1 MKDPLPELY
10 DSSHESTMTSKRE
23 NDFPATSIGRSSGIR
38 LQPAVHETHPLS
50 QPRSASP
57 APSESGPI
65 SGGAV
70 LSING
75 NPKYVPYTPRQR
87 VAPTSATTATAH
99 PPSPQQQGDAT
110 SKLQL
115 MHLKAAAQNIGLD
128 SGTLGWSILE
138 KLVSDCDYSEEWME
152 IYNAITSS
160 KVYSLLFL
168 VLETLIDLTFFEERR
183 RYCFP

>member
-1 MKDPLPELY
+1 
-10 DSSHESTMTSKRE
+10 MTSKRE
-23 NDFPATSIGRSSGIR
+23 SEFPATSIGRSSGFR
-38 LQPAVHETHPLS
+38 LQAAVHEAHPLS
-50 QPRSASP
+50 SARPASP

-65 SGGAV
+65 SGGAI
-70 LSING
+70 LSVNG

-87 VAPTSATTATAH
+87 VVAPTSATTATAH

-138 KLVSDCDYSEEWME
+138 KLVLDCDYSEEWME
-152 IYNAITSS
+152 IYNAIASS
-160 KVYSLLFL
+160 KVCIPYWFL
-168 VLETLIDLTFFEERR
+168 HLEFSST
-183 RYCFP
+183 